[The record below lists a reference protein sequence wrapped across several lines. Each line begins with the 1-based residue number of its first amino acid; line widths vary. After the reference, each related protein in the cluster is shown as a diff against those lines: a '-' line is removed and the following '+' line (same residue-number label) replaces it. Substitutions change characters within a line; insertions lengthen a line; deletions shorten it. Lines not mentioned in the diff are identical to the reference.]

1 MNSII
6 NKLQHIIYYKQKKNI
21 INNFINNYNDDLK
34 TMDSH
39 GLTDSYFEYMINY
52 DLKNNK
58 NNIII
63 NNCNLTNSYFNDND
77 W

>member
-21 INNFINNYNDDLK
+21 INNLINNYHDDLK

>member
-1 MNSII
+1 MNS
-6 NKLQHIIYYKQKKNI
+6 NVDKLQQIICYNLKKNI
-21 INNFINNYNDDLK
+21 IDNLINNYYEDLE
-34 TMDSH
+34 TMDDN
-39 GLTDSYFEYMINY
+39 GITDSYFEYIINY
-52 DLKNNK
+52 DLKNNR